1 MTRAAECRNARDA
14 TVRAG
19 SDVAPASMGEGHSAR
34 VSAVLPVLVRIG
46 TLGAAAD
53 PFETPAFPTRQEAEI
68 FHRRA
73 GHRGGRRLGWD
84 HLSRKS
90 SPLYP
95 FWPPMNS
102 STPALNSAGWL
113 SNMLWVAPGMSS
125 RLTSGSSASSLSV
138 TASR

>member
-68 FHRRA
+68 VTGEPAIEGEGASGGTIGRA
-73 GHRGGRRLGWD
+73 SAARFNRSGRR
-84 HLSRKS
+84 
-90 SPLYP
+90 
-95 FWPPMNS
+95 
-102 STPALNSAGWL
+102 
-113 SNMLWVAPGMSS
+113 
-125 RLTSGSSASSLSV
+125 
-138 TASR
+138 